1 MDIVDEQDPS
11 IPDQL
16 RVRWIVN
23 AQHVGTPGGLALQP
37 GLGGIVLYFV
47 QQLHRPGVPMAADG
61 LRQQPGLVIPARFQ
75 TFLAHRYPSHR
86 VKFSTEPLRRTPG
99 QKLTKGLR
107 QSGAAPEF
115 QTQQSLPHRALIPE
129 RGGAGQVLLREGHL
143 FLRKPRQVLLAL
155 GADAHGVQDFAA
167 KGAFGRKKQVDD
179 AFKKMIHFFFRG

>member
-11 IPDQL
+11 IPDQF
-16 RVRWIVN
+16 RVRRIVN
-23 AQHVGTPGGLALQP
+23 AQHIGPPGGFSLQS
-37 GLGGIVLYFV
+37 GLGGIVLHFV
-47 QQLHRPGVPMAADG
+47 QQLYRPGVPMAAGG
-61 LRQQPGLVIPARFQ
+61 LRQQPGLVIPTRFQ
-75 TFLAHRYPSHR
+75 TLLAHRYPSHR
-86 VKFSTEPLRRTPG
+86 VEFSTEPLRRTPG

-129 RGGAGQVLLREGHL
+129 RGGAGQVLVGHDHL

-167 KGAFGRKKQVDD
+167 KGAFGREEEIDER
-179 AFKKMIHFFFRG
+179 FKKPVHFFFRG